1 MLEIPNGIPDY
12 SKIKGVKVYLE
23 RYTRRIPVGE
33 LKQENNKYVFTYY
46 RSYLYYKYAIPVGVE
61 LPLTK
66 QYFESVTIFE
76 AFWDRIPSK
85 KNSAY
90 PEYCNLFKISPE
102 ENNILVLLVTI
113 GRKGPS
119 SFIFEPIWDEFYI
132 KQDIKAFRKNLDLS
146 TREFA
151 AAFSVTQSTIVR
163 LENDKSRG
171 SDILKFLEI
180 LSKFPDAAI
189 YYIEKYGN
197 GLHSKTKDKLL
208 KKLFSLKI

>member
-1 MLEIPNGIPDY
+1 MLEIPNCILDY

-46 RSYLYYKYAIPVGVE
+46 NNYLTYRYAIPVGVE

-66 QYFESVTIFE
+66 RYFESATIFE

-85 KNSAY
+85 KNSEYA
-90 PEYCNLFKISPE
+90 EYCNLFRISPE
-102 ENNILVLLVTI
+102 ENNILVLLITI
-113 GRKGPS
+113 GSKGPS
-119 SFIFEPIWDEFYI
+119 SFIFAPIWDDFHT

-151 AAFSVTQSTIVR
+151 AAFGITQSTIVR
-163 LENDKSRG
+163 LENDKTSG

-180 LSKFPDAAI
+180 FSKFPDAAI

-208 KKLFSLKI
+208 KKLISLGI